1 MMVGIGVEADPAIP
15 GSVEMVAATERLIS
29 AAALA
34 TSIGANGSLA
44 RSMGLNVVEA
54 MAKVREAQEEVFRI
68 ARMYGAK
75 V

>member
-1 MMVGIGVEADPAIP
+1 MAKVASSACILRSEVGGWWWLQIGEEVSRMMVGIG
-15 GSVEMVAATERLIS
+15 
-29 AAALA
+29 
-34 TSIGANGSLA
+34 
-44 RSMGLNVVEA
+44 VEA